1 MPAEAVRI
9 ETVFGPVHCSRVDAL
24 PVYRVGYKPDP
35 WQWTPWEFA
44 GEHGRFTGRWLH
56 STVRRLI
63 FGDDLVLALLG
74 FSHRSLYADLPVIP
88 GAINRAGVSPR

>member
-1 MPAEAVRI
+1 MPAETVRI
-9 ETVFGPVHCSRVDAL
+9 GPVLGSVHCSRADAL
-24 PVYRVGYKPDP
+24 PIYRVGYKPDP

-63 FGDDLVLALLG
+63 FGDD
-74 FSHRSLYADLPVIP
+74 
-88 GAINRAGVSPR
+88 